1 MSKYKQLHYNEELL
15 PEPYSVKLYEPDGY
29 PETSVCHGMMKIS
42 FLDSYRTEEDATKA
56 HPELVRADGKT
67 EWGCAFMDAPL
78 KDVSHIQEDR
88 FDGGSWDRHED
99 LH

>member
-15 PEPYSVKLYEPDGY
+15 PAPYSVKLYEPDGY

-56 HPELVRADGKT
+56 HPELVGSDGET
-67 EWGCAFMDAPL
+67 EWGSAYMDREL
-78 KDVSHIQEDR
+78 KSVSHIQEDPY
-88 FDGGSWDRHED
+88 DGGSWDMGED